1 MRVFLSSAQPP
12 EDFAEVLDSVFR
24 SAGAGLP
31 RWPADV
37 RPKSRH
43 GAASNVTLL
52 GEPDRR
58 TSTPSASLNIYL
70 EHRSKS
76 RAPRVMKPADPQS
89 VANELKIAP
98 HMTFADLGR
107 LRRQFALAN
116 HPDRAA
122 APERENATHRM
133 MIANML
139 IDREMKRRLAKR
151 LSSR

>member
-1 MRVFLSSAQPP
+1 MRVFLSSARAPA
-12 EDFAEVLDSVFR
+12 DFAEVLESVFR
-24 SAGAGLP
+24 SAGVDPALG
-31 RWPADV
+31 PADV
-37 RPKSRH
+37 RPKTLR
-43 GAASNVTLL
+43 GAASNVARL

-58 TSTPSASLNIYL
+58 ATPSASLNVYI
-70 EHRSKS
+70 EHLSKS
-76 RAPRVMKPADPQS
+76 RAPRVLKPADPQS
-89 VANELKIAP
+89 VANELKMAP

-107 LRRQFALAN
+107 LRREFALAN

-151 LSSR
+151 HSSR

>member
-12 EDFAEVLDSVFR
+12 EDFAQVLDSVFR
-24 SAGAGLP
+24 SARAGLP
-31 RWPADV
+31 AGPVDV
-37 RPKSRH
+37 RPKSLH

-58 TSTPSASLNIYL
+58 ATPSASLSIYM

-107 LRRQFALAN
+107 LRRAFALAN

-139 IDREMKRRLAKR
+139 IDREMQRRLAKR

>member
-1 MRVFLSSAQPP
+1 MRVFLRSAQPP

-24 SAGAGLP
+24 SACAGLP
-31 RWPADV
+31 AGPADV
-37 RPKSRH
+37 RPKSLH
-43 GAASNVTLL
+43 GAASSVTLL

-58 TSTPSASLNIYL
+58 AVPSASLNVYI

-76 RAPRVMKPADPQS
+76 RVPRVMKSADPQS
-89 VANELKIAP
+89 VATELKIAP

-107 LRRQFALAN
+107 LRREFALAN

>member
-12 EDFAEVLDSVFR
+12 EDFAQVLDSVFR
-24 SAGAGLP
+24 SARAGLP
-31 RWPADV
+31 AGPVDV
-37 RPKSRH
+37 RPKSLH

-58 TSTPSASLNIYL
+58 ATPSASLNIYM

-89 VANELKIAP
+89 VVNELKIAP

-107 LRRQFALAN
+107 LRREFALAN

-139 IDREMKRRLAKR
+139 IDREMQRRLAKR